1 MNIVTRFAPSPSGKL
16 HLGHALSAVLAH
28 EFAQLEGGAFFV
40 RIDDI
45 DGTRS
50 RPEYVEAALDDLT
63 WLGLSWD
70 GAPLYQSE
78 RLGLYEQALE
88 RLSAAD
94 LLYPCFCTRAEI
106 EAEVAASA
114 AAPHGDFGTP
124 YPGTCRHLSDAER
137 LARAHEP
144 HCWRLDMEK
153 ALEQVE
159 HIGIVLQWEDAFS
172 GTVTASPQA
181 AGDVVL
187 ARKDAPASYH
197 LASTVDDAAMGV
209 TDVVRGKDLF
219 ASTHIHRLL
228 QALLHLPTPRYH
240 HHPLIADADG
250 KRLAKRDAA
259 MELEALRNNGVD
271 GPALAHDLLDG
282 RLPSGYSLV

>member
-1 MNIVTRFAPSPSGKL
+1 MSIVTRFAPSPSGKL

-28 EFAQLEGGAFFV
+28 EFARLEGGAFLLRV
-40 RIDDI
+40 DDI

-50 RPEYVEAALDDLT
+50 RPEYVEAALADLD
-63 WLGLSWD
+63 WLGLRWD
-70 GAPLYQSE
+70 GEPLYQSE
-78 RLGLYEQALE
+78 RLALYEQALA

-106 EAEVAASA
+106 AAEVAASA
-114 AAPHGDFGTP
+114 TAPHDEFGPP
-124 YPGTCRHLSDAER
+124 YPGTCRHLSDEER
-137 LARAHEP
+137 MARAHEP

-153 ALEQVE
+153 ALEQVDQ
-159 HIGIVLQWEDAFS
+159 IGTVLEWHDAFA
-172 GTVTASPQA
+172 GRVVADPQA
-181 AGDVVL
+181 AGDIVL

-240 HHPLIADADG
+240 HHPLIADDNG

-271 GPALAHDLLDG
+271 GEALARDLVDG
-282 RLPSGYSLV
+282 RLPSGYSLI